1 MKNLPVEE
9 ARAIMLAHV
18 EPLPQESVSLFEAD
32 GRVLGEMI
40 DAFRAQPPFAA
51 SAMDG
56 WAVRDQDVPG
66 AGARLKIVGESA
78 AGRPFDGKLEA
89 GQAVR
94 IFTGAPIPA
103 GADAVVI
110 QEEAE
115 RDEDH
120 VIVKVGPAPHA
131 NTRPKGGDFHAG
143 DQLLAPGVRLDPWRI
158 ALAAAAGR
166 DHLRVRRRP
175 RVAILSTGEELVSV
189 GVEPGPFQIYDSGS
203 PALAA
208 LVHAWGGDALRLTP
222 TSDDKAA
229 IAQALRAAACDL
241 VVTIGGA
248 SVGDYDLVKPA
259 LAELGLVMKVESLKM
274 RPGKPTW
281 FGTLADGRKVL
292 GLPGNPASAL
302 ACAQLFLKPLVRA
315 LLGAD
320 PDPRMAKA
328 RLARPLAANGPR
340 EHWMRAK
347 LDYDGPT
354 LVADPMGDQDS
365 SLVTVFADADALL
378 RRPGGAPAAAA
389 GDVVDVLP
397 LERMA

>member
-1 MKNLPVEE
+1 V
-9 ARAIMLAHV
+9 
-18 EPLPQESVSLFEAD
+18 
-32 GRVLGEMI
+32 
-40 DAFRAQPPFAA
+40 
-51 SAMDG
+51 
-56 WAVRDQDVPG
+56 
-66 AGARLKIVGESA
+66 
-78 AGRPFDGKLEA
+78 
-89 GQAVR
+89 
-94 IFTGAPIPA
+94 
-103 GADAVVI
+103 
-110 QEEAE
+110 
-115 RDEDH
+115 
-120 VIVKVGPAPHA
+120 
-131 NTRPKGGDFHAG
+131 
-143 DQLLAPGVRLDPWRI
+143 
-158 ALAAAAGR
+158 
-166 DHLRVRRRP
+166 
-175 RVAILSTGEELVSV
+175 
-189 GVEPGPFQIYDSGS
+189 
-203 PALAA
+203 AA

-378 RRPGGAPAAAA
+378 RRPGEAAAAAA
-389 GDVVDVLP
+389 GDVADVLP
-397 LERMA
+397 LERLA